1 MYVHLKVRHVIE
13 TMYVP
18 LLSERRRELVI
29 TDVPIFGEECE
40 KVLERPLSH
49 VDTVWPVPHG
59 ACSPETHTE
68 LYMFHILMSPLI
80 FKRGYWL
87 ACKTILL
94 SVIPSLPLLQHT
106 LLAIEMWVQTFTK
119 L

>member
-1 MYVHLKVRHVIE
+1 MYVHLEVRHVIE

-29 TDVPIFGEECE
+29 TDVSIFGEECE

-59 ACSPETHTE
+59 ACSSETHTE
-68 LYMFHILMSPLI
+68 LYMFHYSYGPTD
-80 FKRGYWL
+80 F
-87 ACKTILL
+87 
-94 SVIPSLPLLQHT
+94 
-106 LLAIEMWVQTFTK
+106 
-119 L
+119 